1 MTSITGTIQKGFG
14 GASKNLVTQLPHI
27 AEGFP
32 EVKDC
37 FHGTLNVELE
47 ERLLVASPDHRTKP
61 IDWDSANHPGGEV
74 FDILRIRI
82 EAPTGS
88 PTVAAWL
95 YIPHNSDHR
104 KNLRLH
110 EVIAPRLEVSV
121 GQTCTIHIDRPCHS
135 LPYRQF
141 PITLVL

>member
-14 GASKNLVTQLPHI
+14 GASGNLVTQLPQI
-27 AEGFP
+27 AQGFP

-37 FHGTLNVELE
+37 FLGTLNVELE
-47 ERLLVASPDHRTKP
+47 RPLLVLSPDHRTKS

-82 EAPTGS
+82 EAPPGS
-88 PTVAAWL
+88 SPMPAWL

-104 KNLRLH
+104 KNLRIH
-110 EVIAPRLEVSV
+110 EAIAPKLQVSV
-121 GQTCTIHIDRPCHS
+121 GGQCIIHIDRICLA